1 MRLSLAR
8 RHWTILPT
16 TTTLP
21 AHRHLFS
28 LLHDNTAAHSTLL
41 RGGGG
46 SIPELREQNKRRN
59 IKHPKLPEEEEEER
73 KNTHKSKMAA
83 RRIIDLS
90 VCLSVGLS
98 V

>member
-41 RGGGG
+41 RGGG